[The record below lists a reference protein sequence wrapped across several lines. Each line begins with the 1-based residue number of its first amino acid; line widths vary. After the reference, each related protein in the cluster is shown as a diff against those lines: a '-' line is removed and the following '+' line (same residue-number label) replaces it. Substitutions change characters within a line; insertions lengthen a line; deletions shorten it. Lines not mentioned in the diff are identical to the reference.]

1 MSRENIVNRL
11 KAKLVKEGR
20 ISYDQSIRERMHPE
34 LEKQLRERKTS
45 LGDHPI
51 FPQGDETNFEE
62 KIMSKRFNDVVNNY
76 KKSFNTDNIE
86 EGKMM
91 VDGMARLNECID
103 LESSKVEVLEKLAEQ
118 LIREEYD
125 MSEEDVEIICEL
137 LPRGEINLEANLK
150 ENAPSP
156 YEMDFDSHDDIEKA
170 NGEVYKRRFL
180 NAMIQGAAKKSTYMY
195 HLADKEL
202 TSINP
207 RLIPV
212 YNQLM
217 AAADYVYY
225 VVPNMHKQEVGGV
238 VRVKFPEFIGD
249 KPVIHAQAYVFP
261 VLLHELVKGV
271 MELLASHGLSR
282 NPKIRQYTIKKAD
295 YLEAEP
301 WDMRIG
307 PALWERFTD
316 VIPEEDFNLK
326 HHIFSEIS
334 ELPVPEF
341 NKVMREIM
349 AGTKSGKDVVSKMAK
364 QIKEDI
370 SNDDYLMELDRKK
383 EEEFR
388 RNTYSSDDL
397 DGIDLSD
404 LGL

>member
-1 MSRENIVNRL
+1 MSREDIVNRL
-11 KAKLVKEGR
+11 KTKLVLENK
-20 ISYDQSIRERMHPE
+20 ISHKPEIKERMHPD

-51 FPQGDETNFEE
+51 FPHGDETNFEE
-62 KIMSKRFNDVVNNY
+62 KIMAKRFKDVVDNY

-86 EGKMM
+86 EGRIMSEGMM
-91 VDGMARLNECID
+91 RLDECIKM
-103 LESSKVEVLEKLAEQ
+103 ESGNSSELEKLAEQ

-137 LPRGEINLEANLK
+137 VPRGEISLEGNLK
-150 ENAPSP
+150 ENAPTP

-170 NGEVYKRRFL
+170 NNEVYKRRFL

-195 HLADKEL
+195 HLVDKQL
-202 TSINP
+202 TKINP

-212 YNQLM
+212 YNQMM
-217 AAADYVYY
+217 AAADYMYY
-225 VVPNMHKQEVGGV
+225 TVPKIENGEVGGV
-238 VRVKFPEFIGD
+238 VKVKFPQFIGD
-249 KPVIHAQAYVFP
+249 RPVIYAQAYVFP

-271 MELLASHGLSR
+271 MELLASHGLSM
-282 NPKIRQYTIKKAD
+282 NSKIREYTIKKAD

-316 VIPEEDFNLK
+316 AIPEEDFNLK

-349 AGTKSGKDVVSKMAK
+349 AGTKSGKETVAKMVK
-364 QIKEDI
+364 RIKEDI
-370 SNDDYLMELDRKK
+370 ENDDYLMELDKKK
-383 EEEFR
+383 EGEFKR
-388 RNTYSSDDL
+388 DTYSLDDL
-397 DGIDLSD
+397 DGIDLTD